1 MVSKVTK
8 HHLVLQDELQPQ
20 VGSGHRWVQAQVG
33 RKWVYVRERMDTN
46 LSASDAA
53 NGKHSSL
60 KPLVTLNGTGVQHEF
75 REVLSSPRAMA
86 LTR

>member
-1 MVSKVTK
+1 MKSKATK

-46 LSASDAA
+46 RKRIKRSEWETLVAQTARYFKRNGGAA
-53 NGKHSSL
+53 
-60 KPLVTLNGTGVQHEF
+60 
-75 REVLSSPRAMA
+75 
-86 LTR
+86 